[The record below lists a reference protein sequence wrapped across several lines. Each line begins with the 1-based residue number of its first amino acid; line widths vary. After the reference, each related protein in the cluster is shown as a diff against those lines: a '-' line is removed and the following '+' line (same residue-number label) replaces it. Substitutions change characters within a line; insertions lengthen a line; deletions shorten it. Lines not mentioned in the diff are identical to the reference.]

1 MHTKLKINVPKGFY
15 ENKVSV
21 TPSELM
27 GMILEF
33 MAKAEKMEKDLTYEL
48 ETEFKAMN
56 ENVELKER
64 IKQLEEQLKNKG
76 E

>member
-48 ETEFKAMN
+48 ETEFKAIH
-56 ENVELKER
+56 ENARLKER